1 MAGIIY
7 GARLA
12 GEALLLS
19 KTTIRNNTPSGR
31 SMMPHSCFNGKNY
44 LWGQV
49 SGRSLAPVKNNDKE
63 QHTKWEVND
72 APLML

>member
-1 MAGIIY
+1 MARIIY

-31 SMMPHSCFNGKNY
+31 SMMPHSCHKD
-44 LWGQV
+44 Q
-49 SGRSLAPVKNNDKE
+49 
-63 QHTKWEVND
+63 
-72 APLML
+72 